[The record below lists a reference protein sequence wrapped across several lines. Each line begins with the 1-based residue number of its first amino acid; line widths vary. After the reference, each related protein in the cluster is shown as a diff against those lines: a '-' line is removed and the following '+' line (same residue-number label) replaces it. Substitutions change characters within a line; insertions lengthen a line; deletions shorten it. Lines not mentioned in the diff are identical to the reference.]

1 MADPGHQTWAAL
13 EERRQLRYLDGRD
26 LHSPLAALTQSMPV
40 PLTMPVPLNS
50 RRIATT
56 GWSLRMVKSR
66 CLGAGPA
73 VNRSRPFH
81 CRVVRR

>member
-40 PLTMPVPLNS
+40 PLNS

-73 VNRSRPFH
+73 VKRSMPFH